1 MLPKP
6 RRPREKRILP
16 LTRVTYSI
24 EEFCAASGLSRAEVE
39 CAIDDGSLRLIKVG
53 NRRLILAPQP
63 RLPEIWQADHPRPN
77 RRRTEPVL

>member
-24 EEFCAASGLSRAEVE
+24 EEFCATSGLSRAEVE
-39 CAIDDGSLRLIKVG
+39 SAIDDGSLRLIKVG
-53 NRRLILAPQP
+53 NRRLILAPP
-63 RLPEIWQADHPRPN
+63 TAPAGNFASRPSSPE
-77 RRRTEPVL
+77 